1 MAPAAEVL
9 SPSEILGLSPSEA
22 DRLLDALERAVP
34 VHPPLAR
41 IADGTVREAV
51 VFGDTHGDWRSTV
64 EVVNRF
70 SAGGEGRFLVGLGD
84 YVDRSPEDCPGGS
97 VANALFL
104 LQWAARA
111 PSRVVL
117 LQGNHETVRRIAA
130 YPQTLP
136 EEVDELWGPEV
147 DRYDRLLAL
156 LERGPIAA
164 TSANGAYFAHAG
176 FPRAL
181 GTPDWASSFESV
193 SEDVLAEVVW
203 AECDAS
209 RSRRGGS
216 IPWRAADLDAFLR
229 ATGLTVFL
237 RGHDP
242 DVTGRSLYGDRCL
255 TLHTTR
261 IYERFGGVIVARV
274 PLGRP
279 LVSTHDLEVEHL
291 STEGQSFAA

>member
-1 MAPAAEVL
+1 MARPAEIL
-9 SPSEILGLSPSEA
+9 SPPEILGLSPSGA
-22 DRLLDALERAVP
+22 DRLLDTLERAVP
-34 VHPPLAR
+34 VHPPLAHFS
-41 IADGTVREAV
+41 GEPVGEAI

-64 EVVNRF
+64 ELVDRF
-70 SAGGEGRFLVGLGD
+70 RAGAEGRLLIGLGD
-84 YVDRSPEDCPGGS
+84 YVDRSPADCPGGS

-104 LQWAARA
+104 LQWAAHA
-111 PSRVVL
+111 PNRVVL

-136 EEVDELWGPEV
+136 DEVDELWGPEV

-181 GTPDWASSFESV
+181 GAPDWNSSFESV
-193 SEDVLAEVVW
+193 SEDLLAEVVW

-209 RSRRGGS
+209 RSRRGGAA
-216 IPWRAADLDAFLR
+216 PWGAADLDAFLR
-229 ATGLTVFL
+229 ATELTVFV

-255 TLHTTR
+255 TLQTTR

-279 LVSTHDLEVEHL
+279 LLSTHDLEVEHL
-291 STEGQSFAA
+291 MTEGRSFDP

>member
-1 MAPAAEVL
+1 MAKAADLL
-9 SPSEILGLSPSEA
+9 SPPEILGLSPSGA
-22 DRLLDALERAVP
+22 DRLLDTLERTVP
-34 VHPPLAR
+34 VLPPLAR
-41 IADGTVREAV
+41 IAGGPGREAV

-70 SAGGEGRFLVGLGD
+70 RAGGEGRFLVGLGD
-84 YVDRSPEDCPGGS
+84 YVDRSPTDCPGGS

-104 LQWAARA
+104 LQWAAHD

-136 EEVDELWGPEV
+136 DEVDELWGPEV

-181 GTPDWASSFESV
+181 AAPDWASSFESA
-193 SEDVLAEVVW
+193 SEDLLAEVVW

-216 IPWRAADLDAFLR
+216 APWGAADLDAFLR
-229 ATGLTVFL
+229 ATELTVFL

-255 TLHTTR
+255 TLQTTR

-279 LVSTHDLEVEHL
+279 LLSVRDLAVEHL
-291 STEGQSFAA
+291 STEGRSFDA